1 MARPALAVGISLALL
16 ETLNDI
22 GASEFLGVQTLTVTV
37 YTTWISRS
45 DLSAAAQ
52 IACMMLMFIFFI
64 LTLEFYG
71 RRKQGFSSRSLREIQ
86 PTRVQ
91 GWRGWLLGVV
101 ISLPVVLGFL
111 APVLFLIWES
121 AKRIGDESP
130 ISSSLL
136 AALRNT
142 LSLAAGTTLVVVCV
156 SMLVAGA
163 RGIAPQI
170 TRCQDFAVV

>member
-1 MARPALAVGISLALL
+1 
-16 ETLNDI
+16 
-22 GASEFLGVQTLTVTV
+22 V

-52 IACMMLMFIFFI
+52 IACMMLMFIFLI

-91 GWRGWLLGVV
+91 GWRGWLLGGV

-111 APVLFLIWES
+111 APVLFLMWES
-121 AKRIGDESP
+121 AKRIGDENPFLFVTVS
-130 ISSSLL
+130 ITKYAIAGSGNH
-136 AALRNT
+136 AGGGLRQYVGG
-142 LSLAAGTTLVVVCV
+142 LERA
-156 SMLVAGA
+156 
-163 RGIAPQI
+163 IAPQ
-170 TRCQDFAVV
+170 TTPCRDFVAA

>member
-1 MARPALAVGISLALL
+1 MQRNRNLLSCCIAHGPSGTGRWDQPALL

-52 IACMMLMFIFFI
+52 IACMMLMFIFLI

-91 GWRGWLLGVV
+91 GWRGWLLGGV
-101 ISLPVVLGFL
+101 ISLPVLLGFL
-111 APVLFLIWES
+111 APVLF
-121 AKRIGDESP
+121 
-130 ISSSLL
+130 
-136 AALRNT
+136 
-142 LSLAAGTTLVVVCV
+142 
-156 SMLVAGA
+156 
-163 RGIAPQI
+163 
-170 TRCQDFAVV
+170 

>member
-1 MARPALAVGISLALL
+1 
-16 ETLNDI
+16 
-22 GASEFLGVQTLTVTV
+22 
-37 YTTWISRS
+37 
-45 DLSAAAQ
+45 
-52 IACMMLMFIFFI
+52 MMLMFIFFI

-121 AKRIGDESP
+121 AKHIGDESP

-136 AALRNT
+136 AALQIRYHWPREPRWWWFA
-142 LSLAAGTTLVVVCV
+142 SVCWWP
-156 SMLVAGA
+156 GA